1 MAEKVNI
8 PLPDITCEDFE
19 SSWIR
24 FELVAAAKEWSQEK
38 RALILPT
45 LLRGKL
51 VECYGE
57 LEADTK
63 KTVNYV
69 KEELVKRLRLCRE
82 PLEAGKLFMT
92 RSQLERERVTEFAT
106 LLKKKRPEGC

>member
-1 MAEKVNI
+1 M
-8 PLPDITCEDFE
+8 
-19 SSWIR
+19 
-24 FELVAAAKEWSQEK
+24 VAAAKEWSQEK
-38 RALILPT
+38 QALILLT

-51 VECYGE
+51 VECYE
-57 LEADTK
+57 KLEADTK

-69 KEELVKRLRLCRE
+69 KEELVKRLWLCRE

-106 LLKKKRPEGC
+106 LLKKGPRGVRFEGCYSQGVLWQHTRVLS